1 MDMANRI
8 TAGAVGARRRF
19 LLAAAAGAAGVA
31 IPQVSRAQTAVWRFQ
46 SAWPSRDIFHEFAV
60 DYARKVEEMT
70 GGRLKFDVL
79 AAGSVVPAFQM
90 QDAVH
95 AGILDGGHGVC
106 DIWYRKHKA
115 ASLFGSPPSFGWDAH
130 GMLAWFY
137 SGGGEALYRELVN
150 DILKLN
156 LVGLLCFP
164 MPAQPLGWF
173 KKEIKS
179 VADFKGMSYRA
190 EGLAAD
196 VFRELGASAISLPSG
211 EIVPVMDR
219 GQLDGAGLNNPS
231 SDIQL
236 GLPDVAKFYMM
247 GSHHRPAGAFEIVFN
262 KAKHDALPAEIK
274 SILRHSA
281 FAASAAQLGMA
292 YTRYPKD
299 LDEIGKRGVSV
310 VRTGDGVLHAQLAA
324 WDKVIGEHS
333 REPFFAKV
341 IASQRAWVRRLQPY
355 LAANNLSSGELAAAY
370 KHFFG

>member
-1 MDMANRI
+1 MADRI
-8 TAGAVGARRRF
+8 TAGRTLPRRRM

-31 IPQVSRAQTAVWRFQ
+31 MPQVSRAQTAVWRFQ
-46 SAWPSRDIFHEFAV
+46 SAWAARDIFHEFAV
-60 DYARKVEEMT
+60 DYAKKVEEMI

-95 AGILDGGHGVC
+95 AGILEGGHGVC
-106 DIWYRKHKA
+106 DHWYRKHKG

-130 GMLAWFY
+130 GLLAWFY
-137 SGGGEALYRELVN
+137 FGGGEALYRELIN

-156 LVGLLCFP
+156 LTGLMYFP

-173 KKEIKS
+173 KKEVKG
-179 VADFKGMSYRA
+179 ADDFKGISYRA

-196 VFRELGASAISLPSG
+196 TFKELGASVTVLPSG

-219 GQLDGAGLNNPS
+219 GLLDAAALNNPS

-236 GLPDVAKFYMM
+236 GLPDVAKVYML
-247 GSHHRPAGAFEIVFN
+247 GSHHRAAGAFEIVFN

-274 SILRHSA
+274 SIVRQAA

-292 YTRYPKD
+292 YARYPKD
-299 LDEIGKRGVSV
+299 LEEIGKRGVNV
-310 VRTGDGVLHAQLAA
+310 VRTGQAVLRAQLAA
-324 WDKVIGEHS
+324 WDKVIAAHS
-333 REPFFAKV
+333 KEPFFAKV
-341 IASQRAWVRRLQPY
+341 IASQKAWVRRLQPY
-355 LAANNLSSGELAAAY
+355 LAANNLGSVERAAAY
-370 KHFFG
+370 KQFFG

>member
-1 MDMANRI
+1 MARRI
-8 TAGAVGARRRF
+8 TVAANVVRRRF
-19 LLAAAAGAAGVA
+19 LLAAGAGAAA
-31 IPQVSRAQTAVWRFQ
+31 LAMPQVSRAQTAVWRFQ

-60 DYARKVEEMT
+60 DYGKKIEEMT

-106 DIWYRKHKA
+106 DTWYRRHKA
-115 ASLFGSPPSFGWDAH
+115 ASLFGSPPSFGWDAQ

-156 LVGLLCFP
+156 LVGLLYFP

-173 KKEIKS
+173 KKDIKG
-179 VADFKGMSYRA
+179 VEDLKGVSYRT

-196 VFRELGASAISLPSG
+196 LFQELGASVTLLPSG
-211 EIVPVMDR
+211 EIVQIMDR
-219 GQLDGAGLNNPS
+219 GLLDAAGLNNPS
-231 SDIQL
+231 SDLQL

-262 KAKHDALPAEIK
+262 KSKHDAQPPEIK
-274 SILRHSA
+274 SILRNA
-281 FAASAAQLGMA
+281 ALAASTAQLGMA
-292 YTRYPKD
+292 YARYPKD
-299 LDEIGKRGVSV
+299 LDEIRKRGVNVS
-310 VRTGDGVLHAQLAA
+310 RTGETLLRAQLDA
-324 WDKVIGEHS
+324 WEKVIAAHS
-333 REPFFAKV
+333 KEPFFAKV
-341 IASQRAWVRRLQPY
+341 IASQKAWVKRVQPY
-355 LAANNLSSGELAAAY
+355 LAANNLAAGELAAAY
-370 KHFFG
+370 KHFIG